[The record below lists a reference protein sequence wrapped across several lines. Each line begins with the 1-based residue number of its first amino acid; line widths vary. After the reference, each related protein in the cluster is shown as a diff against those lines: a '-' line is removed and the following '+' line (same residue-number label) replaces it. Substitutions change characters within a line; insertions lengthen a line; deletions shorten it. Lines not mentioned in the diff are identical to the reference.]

1 MNNTFLIYL
10 ILRLFGTPVFAIVII
25 LVAIYLFDR
34 FFIGVLPNIFAPI
47 KRRSSSK
54 KLESELRINP
64 ANASNAME
72 LGVLYFDRKKY
83 FKALEYLNKAYERM
97 KDSDRLLMY
106 RGMALIETGCV
117 QEGVDNLRRAVA
129 INEGT
134 GYGLPYVYL
143 LNNALEGKVTGSEEV
158 KGLQDKFWKYANTEN
173 LYRMGMMYKKHGDR
187 EKARD
192 MFDNAIKEYS
202 YCPRNLKK
210 LHRRWAIL
218 SRFNRV

>member
-10 ILRLFGTPVFAIVII
+10 ILRLLGTPYFAVIII
-25 LVAIYLFDR
+25 LVIIYLFDR

-47 KRRSSSK
+47 KRRSTSK
-54 KLESELRINP
+54 RLESELKINP

-72 LGVLYFDRKKY
+72 LGILYFDRKRY
-83 FKALEYLNKAYERM
+83 SKALEYLNRAYERI
-97 KDSDRLLMY
+97 KDSDRLFLY
-106 RGMALIETGCV
+106 RGMALIENECKK
-117 QEGVDNLRRAVA
+117 EGVDNLRKAVE

-143 LNNALEGKVTGSEEV
+143 LSNAMENPGISQDERKA
-158 KGLQDKFWKYANTEN
+158 LQDKFWRYANTEN
-173 LYRMGMMYKKHGDR
+173 LYRMGMMYKRHGER
-187 EKARD
+187 EKARE

-210 LHRRWAIL
+210 LHRRWALL
-218 SRFNRV
+218 SRLNRV